1 MGGVKLKS
9 RVAQNNGET
18 LQMRTWI
25 KTMREARSL
34 SLRQLGERLG
44 IQGNSVH
51 VAERREATGGISIYQ
66 LQRIAAAL
74 DCDLFY
80 AFVPKARSEFAQPQA
95 AAPARKP
102 RALNSG
108 DRPESPAP
116 GA

>member
-9 RVAQNNGET
+9 RVAQGNGET
-18 LQMRTWI
+18 LQMRNWI

-51 VAERREATGGISIYQ
+51 VAERREASGGISVYQ

-80 AFVPKARSEFAQPQA
+80 AFVPKQKSEIEAAKKA
-95 AAPARKP
+95 AAGKSAEREE
-102 RALNSG
+102 
-108 DRPESPAP
+108 RPTA
-116 GA
+116 